1 MPRECDTLTV
11 VEAPVVDIR
20 VTDAEITSPSD
31 KTVYPGGAFSFK
43 ITVHNYGNVAG
54 DVDIKITCDGTEV
67 GGSPVTITNVPAGG
81 DKSETFGLTAPTT
94 TGVFDIC
101 GEEL

>member
-1 MPRECDTLTV
+1 MSKECDTLTV
-11 VEAPVVDIR
+11 VEEPVEDIKVTAVD
-20 VTDAEITSPSD
+20 ITSPSD
-31 KTVYPGGAFSFK
+31 KTVYPGGSFSFE

-54 DVDIKITCDGTEV
+54 DVAVKITCDGTEV
-67 GGSPVTITNVPAGG
+67 SGSPVTITDVPAGG
-81 DKSETFGLTAPTT
+81 DKSETFGLTAPAT